1 MKKNR
6 FQILLVYTLLVI
18 VWGAWVRISHSGDGC
33 GESWPLCQGE
43 LLPDGTQKKTWIE
56 YAHRLMS
63 GAFGIWVI
71 VLWFQV
77 RKATTEPRFRRTMN
91 AVLFFM
97 ITEALLGAKLVLFGL
112 VGMNASWGRTFAM
125 SLHQINS
132 LLLTGAVAWL
142 AFEAGAMKPTA
153 ATAPTGRRPTSTE
166 GRKFGGPVWL
176 TTIIFGVIAV
186 TGAWAALAGTLF
198 PSESLRDGLVKDF
211 APDAHHLLRL
221 RVLHPLSAVLGAGG
235 LSMFFWMRSMDDNAD
250 FRLHRETALIFLG
263 AVIFGM
269 LTLLMLSPP
278 WMKLT
283 HLTIAHVAWI
293 ALLRWVR
300 FRDPSLVK

>member
-6 FQILLVYTLLVI
+6 FQILLIYTLLVI

-33 GESWPLCQGE
+33 GETWPLCQGE

-63 GAFGIWVI
+63 GAFGIWVAI
-71 VLWFQV
+71 LWFQV

-91 AVLFFM
+91 AILFFT

-132 LLLTGAVAWL
+132 LLLTGAVAWM
-142 AFEAGAMKPTA
+142 AFEAGAMKPAA
-153 ATAPTGRRPTSTE
+153 ATGPE
-166 GRKFGGPVWL
+166 GRKFSGPALIGLVL
-176 TTIIFGVIAV
+176 FAVIAV

-198 PSESLRDGLVKDF
+198 PSETLRDGLMKDF

-235 LSMFFWMRSMDDNAD
+235 LSIFFWMRSMDENAD

-263 AVIFGM
+263 AVVFGL

-278 WMKLT
+278 WMRLT

-293 ALLRWVR
+293 SLLRWAR
-300 FRDPSLVK
+300 FRDASLPRP